1 MALTHIRNTLHNN
14 GIHRHPSLDL
24 QVGQFRYQ
32 FVGGELVNCAS
43 WEALINLL
51 HFNAIALQEVL
62 LSEEIGKID
71 GLVIDQ
77 FSAQLETLT

>member
-24 QVGQFRYQ
+24 QVGQFCYQ
-32 FVGGELVNCAS
+32 FNEGELVNCAS
-43 WEALINLL
+43 WEALMNLS
-51 HFNAIALQEVL
+51 HFNVIALQEVL

-71 GLVIDQ
+71 GLVVDQ
-77 FSAQLETLT
+77 FAAQLEN

>member
-14 GIHRHPSLDL
+14 GVHRNPSLDL

-32 FVGGELVNCAS
+32 FNEGELVNCAS
-43 WEALINLL
+43 WEAMVNLL
-51 HFNAIALQEVL
+51 HFNVIALQEVL
-62 LSEEIGKID
+62 LSEEIVKIN

-77 FSAQLETLT
+77 FSAQLEKLT